1 LTQIPLAALDLVR
14 DELKMVE
21 EMMHSRLAQ
30 AFPPVAQALNGLLFR
45 GGKRLRPAITLLA
58 AKFHP
63 CDMRVILPVATA
75 AETLHTATLIHDDVI
90 DGALLRR
97 GQPTLNASWSHGA
110 TVLAGDYLFAHSAD
124 FAAESGNLRVIRLF
138 SRTLMIICDG
148 ELRQLF
154 STFDWQQ
161 PKEEYYRRI
170 FAKTASLFQTAAEA
184 GAILSNAPEEHIQ
197 ALSTYGY
204 SFGMAFQIV
213 DDILDFIGDEAVM
226 GKPAGSD
233 LRQGTLT
240 LPVFYFLQSDPRAPE
255 LRRLMEEA
263 RINGRESVEKA
274 VELIRSSGAIEAARA
289 EAQQFIAQAKNAL
302 AILPSVPARDA
313 LVSLADFV
321 LERHW

>member
-1 LTQIPLAALDLVR
+1 MQTQLVALDLVR

-21 EMMHSRLAQ
+21 EMIHARLTQ
-30 AFPPVAQALNGLLFR
+30 AFPPVAQALNGLLSR
-45 GGKRLRPAITLLA
+45 GGKRLRPAIGLLA

-63 CDMRVILPVATA
+63 CDMRVILPVAAA

-124 FAAESGNLRVIRLF
+124 FAAESGNPRVIRLF
-138 SRTLMIICDG
+138 SRTLMTICDG

-154 STFDWQQ
+154 STLDWQQ

-170 FAKTASLFQTAAEA
+170 FAKTASLFQVAAEA
-184 GAILSNAPEEHIQ
+184 GAILSDAPEEYVQ

-213 DDILDFIGDEAVM
+213 DDILDFVGDEAVM

-240 LPVFYFLQSDPRAPE
+240 LPVFYFLQTDPRASE
-255 LRRLMEEA
+255 LKRLVEEA
-263 RINGRESVEKA
+263 RANGKGSIEEA
-274 VELIRSSGAIEAARA
+274 VKLIRNSDAIDAARA
-289 EAQQFIAQAKNAL
+289 EAQQFIAQAKNSL
-302 AILPSVPARDA
+302 AILPPVPARDA
-313 LVSLADFV
+313 LASLADFV
-321 LERHW
+321 IERHW